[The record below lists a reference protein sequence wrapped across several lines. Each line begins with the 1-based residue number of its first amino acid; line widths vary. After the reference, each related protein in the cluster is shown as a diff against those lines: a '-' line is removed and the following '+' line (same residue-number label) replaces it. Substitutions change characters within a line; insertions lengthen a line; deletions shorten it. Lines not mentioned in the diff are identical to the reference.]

1 MEDRNRKDMKWM
13 MKNGKKM
20 KGKMKNKKRM
30 KGVMKNGRGDN
41 EKRKENERNDE

>member
-1 MEDRNRKDMKWM
+1 
-13 MKNGKKM
+13 M

>member
-1 MEDRNRKDMKWM
+1 MEDRNGKDMKWM

-30 KGVMKNGRGDN
+30 KGVMKNKRGDN

>member
-1 MEDRNRKDMKWM
+1 MEDRNGKDMKWM